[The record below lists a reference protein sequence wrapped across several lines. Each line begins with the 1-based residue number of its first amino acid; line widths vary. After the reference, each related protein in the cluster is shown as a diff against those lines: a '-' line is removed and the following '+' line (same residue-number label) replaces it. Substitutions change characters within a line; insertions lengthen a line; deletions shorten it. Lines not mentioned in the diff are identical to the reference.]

1 MMRVMISMMCC
12 LIVFGCQN
20 GFKITKSVPT
30 QSPFGNDLTQEAGVS
45 IVEDGSGW
53 LPMGAYLVLLIAVCW
68 LTWREFRGSTR
79 KSDRS

>member
-1 MMRVMISMMCC
+1 MRVMISMMCC
-12 LIVFGCQN
+12 LIVFGCQS

-53 LPMGAYLVLLIAVCW
+53 LPMGAYLVLLIAVW
-68 LTWREFRGSTR
+68 IVTGKQKQSNNT
-79 KSDRS
+79 SY